1 MVGTVCT
8 GEHFGGSQLSSLGD
22 LSDFFV
28 TQADD
33 NILGLEIGVD
43 NSTLPMHIIEAN

>member
-1 MVGTVCT
+1 MISHAI
-8 GEHFGGSQLSSLGD
+8 EHFGGSQLSSLGD

-33 NILGLEIGVD
+33 NILGLKISVD
-43 NSTLPMHIIEAN
+43 NPTLPMHVIKAN